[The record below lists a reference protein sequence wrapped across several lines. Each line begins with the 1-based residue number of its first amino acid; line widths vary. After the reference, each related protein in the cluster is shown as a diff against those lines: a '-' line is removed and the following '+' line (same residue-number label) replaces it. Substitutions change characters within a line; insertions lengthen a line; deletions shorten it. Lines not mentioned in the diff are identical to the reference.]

1 MNKPIKKQIELP
13 GIRNITI
20 SGRIGTGKSTLAEH
34 LADALGWDMLD
45 GGKIFRK
52 IAKEMGISIIE
63 KTKIPDELD
72 MEFEE
77 KVKDMLVN
85 QNHHIVQSHLAGF
98 VAQGISEVYKILV
111 VCQDEDGEDKPSIRI
126 DRLMNRD
133 FLSANEAKYEIKKR
147 EEEHLNKFRRLYAN
161 DNPNWVYW
169 DNKFYDLVVN
179 TFYLNQK
186 EAVDFVL
193 KQLSLKVIR
202 PIALS

>member
-1 MNKPIKKQIELP
+1 MNKSNKKQLDLP
-13 GIRNITI
+13 GIRNIAI

-34 LADALGWDMLD
+34 LANALGWDMLD

-52 IAKEMGISIIE
+52 IAKEMGISIVE
-63 KTKIPDELD
+63 KTKIPDKLD
-72 MEFEE
+72 IEFEE

-98 VAQGISEVYKILV
+98 VAQGVSGVYKILV
-111 VCQDEDGEDKPSIRI
+111 VCQDDEGQDIPAIRI

-133 FLSANEAKYEIKKR
+133 LMSAEQAKYELHKR
-147 EEEHLNKFRRLYAN
+147 EEEHLEKFRRLYAG
-161 DNPNWVYW
+161 DDPNWIYW
-169 DNKFYDLVVN
+169 DPKFFDLIVN

-193 KQLSLKVIR
+193 KQLPR
-202 PIALS
+202 